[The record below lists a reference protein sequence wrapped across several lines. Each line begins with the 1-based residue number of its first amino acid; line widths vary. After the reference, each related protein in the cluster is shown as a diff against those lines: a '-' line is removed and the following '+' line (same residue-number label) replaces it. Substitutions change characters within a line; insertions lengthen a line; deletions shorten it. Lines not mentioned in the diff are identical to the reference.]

1 MVVSLLSLL
10 LSRTFLPSPHPSPS
24 PFICF
29 SCLPRW
35 GFYRGPFIRGPVLV
49 PPSPPSFTFRVA
61 LLIPAAAASSCRL
74 DSFLLSWRERL
85 NSLRP
90 FFAPVLLSSSFSFVF
105 VATSRPPTV
114 ETVAVEAYEC
124 FKFVLELLLGHIL
137 YLITKTFIK
146 VITWQEVKF

>member
-1 MVVSLLSLL
+1 M
-10 LSRTFLPSPHPSPS
+10 LSRTFLPPPHPSPS

-35 GFYRGPFIRGPVLV
+35 GFYRGPFIRGPVSG
-49 PPSPPSFTFRVA
+49 SPFSAPSFIFRVA

-90 FFAPVLLSSSFSFVF
+90 FFAPVSLSSFFSFVLF

-114 ETVAVEAYEC
+114 VTVAAEAYEC
-124 FKFVLELLLGHIL
+124 IAFVLEHLLGHIL

-146 VITWQEVKF
+146 AITWQDVKC